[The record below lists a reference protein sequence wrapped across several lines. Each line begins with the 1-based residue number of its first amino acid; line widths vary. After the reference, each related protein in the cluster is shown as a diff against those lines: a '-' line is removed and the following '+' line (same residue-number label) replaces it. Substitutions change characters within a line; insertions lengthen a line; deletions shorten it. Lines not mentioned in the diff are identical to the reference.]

1 MLLELKDEL
10 ERNLYIDAVVKI
22 YRGRYGISSED
33 LRKRV
38 NTLAL
43 KGLLQAP
50 DSAGKKKKK
59 GVGVRHFPEAYAYL
73 VVTYPKIFDKGGPV
87 SDSGGFCCSPLPG
100 GGSDAVSAE
109 RKD

>member
-43 KGLLQAP
+43 KGTPAEHRTQP
-50 DSAGKKKKK
+50 KSGS
-59 GVGVRHFPEAYAYL
+59 PEKRKRSRRQTL
-73 VVTYPKIFDKGGPV
+73 PR
-87 SDSGGFCCSPLPG
+87 SLCLPG
-100 GGSDAVSAE
+100 LSLI
-109 RKD
+109 RRYLTR